1 MVSLFEQ
8 DVLGWL
14 KTISEGENVLMTIIG
29 IGIDFS
35 FKAFIE
41 IYIYIYIYI
50 FRGIYRQKED

>member
-29 IGIDFS
+29 IDFS
-35 FKAFIE
+35 FKAFIVK
-41 IYIYIYIYI
+41 YIYSEAYIDKKKIELYEL
-50 FRGIYRQKED
+50 R